1 MVMRRT
7 YQLSPQT
14 LTDLREAGIRPAVL
28 NALQSKTGSSVF
40 HKEELQRVLAGLG
53 PSPTAEEV
61 DLIRK
66 YSQRSYLHLERIIP
80 NRGLREWLDAAI
92 FAVVIALIVRTFLF
106 APFKIPSSS
115 MVPTIQVG
123 DHIFATMFSYG
134 IPVPFTD
141 YKLFPQPV
149 QRGEI
154 VIFPYPKDPSVDYIK
169 RVIGLPGDT
178 VEVQGK
184 TVLINGKPLDE
195 PYAYYEPSREGLFGV
210 KCDGLAF
217 CGPLVVPPGHIFV
230 MGDNR
235 LDSADSR
242 VWGFVEE
249 STIKGRGRIIYW
261 SHDPREDLFSPAGY
275 RLTRIGMLLR

>member
-1 MVMRRT
+1 MVLRRT
-7 YQLSPQT
+7 YQLSDQT
-14 LTDLREAGIRPAVL
+14 LNDLKQAGIRPAVL
-28 NALQSKTGSSVF
+28 NALQAKSGSSVYRN
-40 HKEELQRVLAGLG
+40 EEFLQVLAAIG
-53 PSPTAEEV
+53 PSPTPEEAS
-61 DLIRK
+61 LICK
-66 YSQRSYLHLERIIP
+66 YSQRSYLRLERIIP

-92 FAVVIALIVRTFLF
+92 FALVIALVVRTFIF

-134 IPVPFTD
+134 LPVPFTD
-141 YKLFPQPV
+141 IKLFPQPV
-149 QRGEI
+149 QRGDI

-169 RVIGLPGDT
+169 RVVGLPGDT

-195 PYAYYEPSREGLFGV
+195 PYAYYEPAREGLFGV
-210 KCDGLAF
+210 RCDGLAF
-217 CGPLVVPPGHIFV
+217 CGPLTVPAGHIFV

-242 VWGFVEE
+242 VWGFVDE
-249 STIKGRGRIIYW
+249 STIKGKGRIIYW
-261 SHDPREDLFSPAGY
+261 SHDPREDLFSLSGY
-275 RLTRIGMLLR
+275 RLSRIGMLLH

>member
-1 MVMRRT
+1 MALPRT
-7 YQLSPQT
+7 YQLSSQT
-14 LTDLREAGIRPAVL
+14 LTELRAAGIRPAVL
-28 NALQSKTGSSVF
+28 NALQAKTGTSVYRNEDF
-40 HKEELQRVLAGLG
+40 QRVLAGLG
-53 PSPTAEEV
+53 PSPTPEEA
-61 DLIRK
+61 DLILK
-66 YSQRSYLHLERIIP
+66 YSQRSYLRLERLIP
-80 NRGLREWLDAAI
+80 NRALREWLDAAI
-92 FAVVIALIVRTFLF
+92 FALVIALLVRTFLF

-141 YKLFPQPV
+141 IKLFPRPV
-149 QRGEI
+149 QRGDI

-184 TVLINGKPLDE
+184 TVLINGKPLNE
-195 PYAYYEPSREGLFGV
+195 PYAYFDPSRDGLFGIN
-210 KCDGLAF
+210 CSGMPF
-217 CGPLVVPPGHIFV
+217 CGPLTVPPGDLFM

-242 VWGFVEE
+242 VWGFLDQRTV
-249 STIKGRGRIIYW
+249 KGRGRIIYW
-261 SHDPREDLFSPAGY
+261 SHDPRDDLWDLSGY
-275 RLTRIGMLLR
+275 RLSRIGMLLH